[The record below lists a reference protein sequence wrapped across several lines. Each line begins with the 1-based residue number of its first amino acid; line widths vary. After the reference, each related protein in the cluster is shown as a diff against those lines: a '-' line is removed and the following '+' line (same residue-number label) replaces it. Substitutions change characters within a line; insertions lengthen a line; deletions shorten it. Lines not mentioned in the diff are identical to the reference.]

1 MTAIQVVSLLVEK
14 GLSLEDAASVY
25 EPFPQV
31 LKTVPVLK
39 KVPLGELPRLSR
51 AARKVEEELGRKHGR
66 LLLRYSGTELA
77 LRIMLEG
84 PDSDQ
89 IEALSVDLLEAVR
102 KDLGEYP
109 T

>member
-14 GLSLEDAASVY
+14 GLSLEDAAMVY

-31 LKTVPVLK
+31 LKTVPVRK
-39 KVPLGELPRLSR
+39 KVPLGDLCHLSEV
-51 AARKVEEELGRKHGR
+51 ARKVEAELGKKHGR
-66 LLLRYSGTELA
+66 LLLRYSGTEAA

-89 IEALSVDLLEAVR
+89 IEALSFDLLEAVR
-102 KDLGEYP
+102 KDFGEDLS
-109 T
+109 